1 MMFTFLL
8 LFRAGPEEMRHVNDW
23 RAALNSRKNVYII
36 FLLGS
41 FNLCY
46 VYAQWS
52 EGVAIKYTVRS

>member
-1 MMFTFLL
+1 MFTFLW
-8 LFRAGPEEMRHVNDW
+8 LFRAGPEEMPNVKHW
-23 RAALNSRKNVYII
+23 RATLNSHKNVHIL

-52 EGVAIKYTVRS
+52 EGAAIKYTVRP

>member
-1 MMFTFLL
+1 MFAFLR
-8 LFRAGPEEMRHVNDW
+8 LFRAGPEKMHHINDL
-23 RAALNSRKNVYII
+23 RAALNSRKNVNII

-52 EGVAIKYTVRS
+52 EGAAIKYTVRP